1 MSFFDVG
8 DEVTYC
14 IKKHSVPSSGRKD
27 RTLDLLRY
35 RIRLATNFMIGVEDS
50 GEGTTYKLFKAIQS
64 FSGTIPYQQLP
75 PQLAWS
81 QRRTPPRL
89 RLVRGEAE
97 VVVVVAA
104 RRRVVRRTFKEK
116 EGMVRS
122 IWSGVVVGLGLRGWS
137 FRFV

>member
-1 MSFFDVG
+1 VG
-8 DEVTYC
+8 DEITYC

-27 RTLDLLRY
+27 RTLDLLRC
-35 RIRLATNFMIGVEDS
+35 RIRLATNFMIGVEDP
-50 GEGTTYKLFKAIQS
+50 GGGPTHKLFKAIQS
-64 FSGTIPYQQLP
+64 FSGTMPYQQLP
-75 PQLAWS
+75 PQFAWS

-97 VVVVVAA
+97 VVVVVVAA
-104 RRRVVRRTFKEK
+104 RRRVVRRTSKEK

-122 IWSGVVVGLGLRGWS
+122 IWSGVVVRLGLRGWS

>member
-1 MSFFDVG
+1 MLGFFYVG
-8 DEVTYC
+8 DEITYC

-35 RIRLATNFMIGVEDS
+35 CIRLATSFMIGVEDS
-50 GEGTTYKLFKAIQS
+50 GGGRTYKLFKAIQS
-64 FSGTIPYQQLP
+64 FSGTMPYQQLP
-75 PQLAWS
+75 PQFAWS

-104 RRRVVRRTFKEK
+104 RRRVVRRIPPPTPA
-116 EGMVRS
+116 M
-122 IWSGVVVGLGLRGWS
+122 IW
-137 FRFV
+137 